1 MKYFVIAGEASGD
14 LHASNLMQAL
24 QREDPAAAFTFIGG
38 DLMTAAASG
47 SSQAAPGSGRSTDA
61 DDAGNEPAAAGNGRS
76 TDTALTTPLFHF
88 REMNFMGVTAVLANF
103 RKLSGI
109 LQHTK
114 KAIIAED
121 PDVVILVDYAGFNLR
136 IAKYARR
143 RGLKVF
149 YYISPKVWA
158 WRKSRVK
165 ALKKYVDRLFVIFP
179 FEVDFF
185 REQGME
191 VEYHGNPLMDVVQ
204 AFEQVRPSRAAFLA
218 AHRLDERPVIALL
231 AGSRRQEINS
241 CLPEMIKATAAF
253 PEYQFVVAGAPS
265 VDRELYDQHLAGTGI
280 GIVFDQAY
288 ALLSHARAAVVTS
301 GTATLETAL
310 LGVPQVVIYKTGPLT
325 YRIGK
330 LFVTFR
336 FFSLVNLVLGRELVK
351 EFLQT
356 GLSGKVEKELKRI
369 LNDRDHQ
376 LMITTGYAQI
386 REMLGVPGVA
396 GRVAEGMIAE
406 MKKEV

>member
-1 MKYFVIAGEASGD
+1 MTD
-14 LHASNLMQAL
+14 
-24 QREDPAAAFTFIGG
+24 AA
-38 DLMTAAASG
+38 
-47 SSQAAPGSGRSTDA
+47 GSGRIPEAAEAGHRTDA
-61 DDAGNEPAAAGNGRS
+61 VDIGSMPDAAVSA
-76 TDTALTTPLFHF
+76 PLFHY
-88 REMNFMGVTAVLANF
+88 REMNFMGFAAVLANF
-103 RKLSGI
+103 RKLNRI
-109 LQHTK
+109 LRDTK
-114 KAIIAED
+114 RAIRAAA
-121 PDVVILVDYAGFNLR
+121 PDAVILVDYAGFNLR
-136 IAKYARR
+136 IAKYARQ

-165 ALKKYVDRLFVIFP
+165 ALKRYVDRLFVIFP

-191 VEYHGNPLMDVVQ
+191 VEYHGNPLMDVMHE
-204 AFEQVRPSRAAFLA
+204 FEQVRPSRAGFLA
-218 AHRLDERPVIALL
+218 AHQLDERPVIALL

-241 CLPEMIKATAAF
+241 CLPEMIQAAAAF
-253 PEYQFVVAGAPS
+253 PDYQFVVAGAPS
-265 VDRELYDQHLAGTGI
+265 VDRELYDRHLAGTGI
-280 GIVFDQAY
+280 GIGIVFNQTY
-288 ALLSHARAAVVTS
+288 ALLSHAHAAVVTS

-336 FFSLVNLVLGRELVK
+336 FFSLVNLVLDRELVK

-356 GLSGKVEKELKRI
+356 NLAGKVEKELKRI

-386 REMLGVPGVA
+386 REMLGEPGVA
-396 GRVAEGMIAE
+396 GRVAKGMIALLKE
-406 MKKEV
+406 GRRRKEELGKKNQER

>member
-14 LHASNLMQAL
+14 LHASNLMHRL
-24 QREDPAAAFTFIGG
+24 IREDAESAFTFIGG
-38 DLMTAAASG
+38 DLMAK
-47 SSQAAPGSGRSTDA
+47 
-61 DDAGNEPAAAGNGRS
+61 AAGHP
-76 TDTALTTPLFHF
+76 PLFHYK
-88 REMNFMGVTAVLANF
+88 EMNFMGFAAVLTNF
-103 RKLSGI
+103 RKLNAI
-109 LQHTK
+109 LRQTRQ
-114 KAIIAED
+114 AIAGES

-136 IAKYARR
+136 IARYAHQLGTR
-143 RGLKVF
+143 VF

-185 REQGME
+185 REQDLE
-191 VEYHGNPLMDVVQ
+191 VEYHGNPLMDVVD
-204 AFEQVRPSRAAFLA
+204 AFERQRPARAAFLQENG
-218 AHRLDERPVIALL
+218 LEDRPVVALL

-241 CLPEMIKATAAF
+241 CLPEMIRAAAAF
-253 PEYQFVVAGAPS
+253 PGYQFVVAGAPS
-265 VDRELYDQHLAGTGI
+265 ADRELYDRHLAGTGI
-280 GIVFDQAY
+280 RIVSDQTY
-288 ALLSHARAAVVTS
+288 ALLSHSVAAVVTS

-310 LGVPQVVIYKTGPLT
+310 LNVPQVVIYKTGPLT

-356 GLSGKVEKELKRI
+356 SLSRKVQKELEKI

-376 LMITTGYAQI
+376 LMITNGYGEI
-386 REMLGVPGVA
+386 RGMLGTPGVA
-396 GRVAEGMIAE
+396 DRVAQGMIARLGDGAKMVRSQQE
-406 MKKEV
+406 GKKAGMQNGAGESQEEDRGIIRR

>member
-14 LHASNLMQAL
+14 LHASNLMHAL
-24 QREDPAAAFTFIGG
+24 QRTDPAAAFTFIGG
-38 DLMTAAASG
+38 DLMT
-47 SSQAAPGSGRSTDA
+47 
-61 DDAGNEPAAAGNGRS
+61 EAAGKGNSPVPAGSEGRPDVAVGDRTPEAS
-76 TDTALTTPLFHF
+76 ANAPLFHYK
-88 REMNFMGVTAVLANF
+88 EMNFMGFAAVLANF
-103 RKLSGI
+103 WKLSSI
-109 LQHTK
+109 LRHTK
-114 KAIIAED
+114 KAIRSAA
-121 PDVVILVDYAGFNLR
+121 PDAVILVDYAGFNLR
-136 IAKYARR
+136 IARYAHRKGIR
-143 RGLKVF
+143 VL

-191 VEYHGNPLMDVVQ
+191 VEYHGNPLMDVVHR
-204 AFEQVRPSRAAFLA
+204 FEKTGPSRETFLEE
-218 AHRLDERPVIALL
+218 HQLDDRPVIALL

-241 CLPEMIKATAAF
+241 CLPEMIKAAAAF
-253 PEYQFVVAGAPS
+253 PGYQFVVAGAPS
-265 VDRELYDQHLAGTGI
+265 VDHELYAQHLEGTGI
-280 GIVFDQAY
+280 RLVFSQTY
-288 ALLSHARAAVVTS
+288 PLLSHARAAVVTS

-310 LGVPQVVIYKTGPLT
+310 LGVPQVVIYKTGALT

-356 GLSGKVEKELKRI
+356 NLAGQVENELVKI
-369 LNDRDHQ
+369 LNDRGHQ
-376 LMITTGYAQI
+376 LMITTGYTQI
-386 REMLGVPGVA
+386 REMLGKPGVA
-396 GRVAEGMIAE
+396 DRVAGGMTALLKQEG
-406 MKKEV
+406 

>member
-14 LHASNLMQAL
+14 LHASNLMRGL
-24 QREDPAAAFTFIGG
+24 QREDAAATFRFIGG
-38 DLMTAAASG
+38 DLMSTAAG
-47 SSQAAPGSGRSTDA
+47 AAP
-61 DDAGNEPAAAGNGRS
+61 
-76 TDTALTTPLFHF
+76 FYHY
-88 REMNFMGVTAVLANF
+88 REMNFMGFATVLANF
-103 RKLSGI
+103 RKLNAI
-109 LQHTK
+109 LRHTK
-114 KAIIAED
+114 KAIAEAS

-136 IAKYARR
+136 IAKFAQG
-143 RGLKVF
+143 RGTRVF

-165 ALKKYVDRLFVIFP
+165 ALKAYVDRLFVIFP

-191 VEYHGNPLMDVVQ
+191 VEYHGNPLMDVVHD
-204 AFEQVRPSRAAFLA
+204 FEQARPEREAFLHA
-218 AHRLDERPVIALL
+218 NQLDDRPLIALL

-241 CLPEMIKATAAF
+241 CLPEMTRAAAAF
-253 PEYQFVVAGAPS
+253 PGYQFVVAGAPS
-265 VDRELYDQHLAGTGI
+265 VDRELYDRHLAGTGI
-280 GIVFDQAY
+280 GIITNQTY
-288 ALLSHARAAVVTS
+288 PLLAHAVAAVVTS

-310 LGVPQVVIYKTGPLT
+310 LNVPQVVIYKTGALT

-356 GLSGKVEKELKRI
+356 HLARKVEKELEKI

-376 LMITTGYAQI
+376 LMLTNGYQQI
-386 REMLGVPGVA
+386 REMLGKPGVA
-396 GRVAEGMIAE
+396 DRIARGMVSRLQAR
-406 MKKEV
+406 

>member
-1 MKYFVIAGEASGD
+1 MAE
-14 LHASNLMQAL
+14 
-24 QREDPAAAFTFIGG
+24 
-38 DLMTAAASG
+38 AASDG
-47 SSQAAPGSGRSTDA
+47 TLLAGPGSGRMTDA
-61 DDAGNEPAAAGNGRS
+61 AGSCHMQDAAGSGHMQDAGDTGSKQDAAVGA
-76 TDTALTTPLFHF
+76 PLFHY
-88 REMNFMGVTAVLANF
+88 REMNFMGVAAVLANF
-103 RKLSGI
+103 VKLNRI
-109 LQHTK
+109 LRDTK
-114 KAIIAED
+114 RAIRAAA

-136 IAKYARR
+136 IAKYARQ

-179 FEVDFF
+179 FEVEFF

-191 VEYHGNPLMDVVQ
+191 VEYHGNPLMDVIH
-204 AFEQVRPSRAAFLA
+204 AFEQVRPSRAGFLA
-218 AHRLDERPVIALL
+218 AHQLDDRPVIALL

-253 PEYQFVVAGAPS
+253 PGYQFVVAGAPS
-265 VDRELYDQHLAGTGI
+265 VDRTLYDQHLAGTGI
-280 GIVFDQAY
+280 GLVFNQTY

-356 GLSGKVEKELKRI
+356 GLSGKVEKEMKKI

-386 REMLGVPGVA
+386 REMLGEPGVA
-396 GRVAEGMIAE
+396 VRVAKSMIAG
-406 MKKEV
+406 MKHEA

>member
-14 LHASNLMQAL
+14 LHASNVVRAL
-24 QREDPAAAFTFIGG
+24 LREDPAAAFTFIGG
-38 DLMTAAASG
+38 DLMAAAAAS
-47 SSQAAPGSGRSTDA
+47 
-61 DDAGNEPAAAGNGRS
+61 
-76 TDTALTTPLFHF
+76 TPLFHY
-88 REMNFMGVTAVLANF
+88 REMNYMGFAAVLAHS
-103 RKLSGI
+103 RKLGAI
-109 LQHTK
+109 LKQTRR
-114 KAIIAED
+114 AIVAED

-136 IAKYARR
+136 IAKFAHRLGY
-143 RGLKVF
+143 KVF

-165 ALKKYVDRLFVIFP
+165 ALKQYVDRLYVIFP

-191 VEYHGNPLMDVVQ
+191 VAYHGNPLMDEVDR
-204 AFEQVRPSRAAFLA
+204 FEQDRPPRAAFVA
-218 AHRLDERPVIALL
+218 AHQLDDRPVIALL

-241 CLPEMIKATAAF
+241 CLPEMIKAAAAF
-253 PEYQFVVAGAPS
+253 PDYQFVVAGAPS
-265 VDRELYDQHLAGTGI
+265 VDRALYERHLAGTGI
-280 GIVFDQAY
+280 RLVAGQTY
-288 ALLSHARAAVVTS
+288 PLLAHARAAVVTS

-310 LGVPQVVIYKTGPLT
+310 LGVPQVVIYKTGALT

-356 GLSGKVEKELKRI
+356 RLAVKVEKELEKI
-369 LNDRDHQ
+369 LNNRDHQ
-376 LMITTGYAQI
+376 LMITSGYAEI
-386 REMLGVPGVA
+386 REMLGSPGVA
-396 GRVAEGMIAE
+396 DRVAKDMIAFLR
-406 MKKEV
+406 KEE

>member
-14 LHASNLMQAL
+14 LHASYLMQGL
-24 QREDPAAAFTFIGG
+24 KREDPAAEFTFIGG
-38 DLMTAAASG
+38 DLMSEAAASG
-47 SSQAAPGSGRSTDA
+47 SIPD
-61 DDAGNEPAAAGNGRS
+61 AAGGDHMS
-76 TDTALTTPLFHF
+76 EAAVSAPLFHYK
-88 REMNFMGVTAVLANF
+88 EMNFMGFAVVLANF
-103 RKLSGI
+103 RKLNGI
-109 LQHTK
+109 LRDTK
-114 KAIIAED
+114 KAIGTVA
-121 PDVVILVDYAGFNLR
+121 PDAVILVDYAGFNLR
-136 IAKYARR
+136 IARYAHRMGIR
-143 RGLKVF
+143 VF

-191 VEYHGNPLMDVVQ
+191 AEYHGNPLMDV
-204 AFEQVRPSRAAFLA
+204 AHGFEQTRPSRADFLSE
-218 AHRLDERPVIALL
+218 HQLHDRPVIAFL

-241 CLPEMIKATAAF
+241 CLPEMIKAAAAF
-253 PEYQFVVAGAPS
+253 PGYQFVVAGAPS
-265 VDRELYDQHLAGTGI
+265 VDRDLYDQHLEGTGI
-280 GIVFDQAY
+280 RLVFSQTY
-288 ALLSHARAAVVTS
+288 PLLSHARAAVVTS

-310 LGVPQVVIYKTGPLT
+310 LGVPQVVIYKTGALT

-330 LFVTFR
+330 LFITFR
-336 FFSLVNLVLGRELVK
+336 FFSLVNLILGRELVK

-356 GLSGKVEKELKRI
+356 NLAGRVEKELEKI

-386 REMLGVPGVA
+386 REMLGAPGVA
-396 GRVAEGMIAE
+396 DRVAKGMIAFLR
-406 MKKEV
+406 KED